1 MLWGLPYRVWEL
13 WCVLVLAMVLVAW
26 AVWTWGPDGR
36 QPPAELPRRPL
47 PPAPRVPKHAQW
59 TRPDGEIGGQTT
71 RLGWHTP
78 DRARAGVFPTVPL
91 TRPTGHEDEQVMG
104 PWPGDRP

>member
-1 MLWGLPYRVWEL
+1 MITVTSDLTTNPSAASVVFGPLED
-13 WCVLVLAMVLVAW
+13 
-26 AVWTWGPDGR
+26 PDGR

-59 TRPDGEIGGQTT
+59 TRQDGEIGGQTT